1 MNFIRKLIQKTGTA
15 VKCNLASL
23 SIADQAKYIINKG
36 KFIEKRTS
44 GGQTLALYSM
54 DTTYFELLSSN
65 NDKVVLKVMELN
77 NISMERFYGKQ
88 VVKDNSE
95 RAVIIK

>member
-1 MNFIRKLIQKTGTA
+1 
-15 VKCNLASL
+15 
-23 SIADQAKYIINKG
+23 
-36 KFIEKRTS
+36 
-44 GGQTLALYSM
+44 M